1 MSRIPTRSNST
12 LCHLLKKLCI
22 SWLKSVL
29 LEAYHVAKWRVH
41 ILSLFHSTYFTLAI
55 KCFDC
60 VISTIIS
67 LSIFRSWSYFPPV
80 SNFPFVEYFAAL
92 SELVS
97 MIHRFIGN
105 LLKWDILEL
114 KTWTTKRIIFW
125 HCVLFYS
132 PIPEIFFFRC
142 HCRIHFPTILSFE
155 IKSILTICLSLPH
168 YPAGQGGTDVF
179 SVFIFSSFCF
189 FFNSFPFQLHFLK
202 HILKQ

>member
-1 MSRIPTRSNST
+1 M
-12 LCHLLKKLCI
+12 
-22 SWLKSVL
+22 
-29 LEAYHVAKWRVH
+29 
-41 ILSLFHSTYFTLAI
+41 
-55 KCFDC
+55 
-60 VISTIIS
+60 
-67 LSIFRSWSYFPPV
+67 
-80 SNFPFVEYFAAL
+80 EYFAAL

-97 MIHRFIGN
+97 MIHRSIGN

-168 YPAGQGGTDVF
+168 YPVGQGEQTSFLSLSSPLFVF
-179 SVFIFSSFCF
+179 FSTVFHFSYIFLNTFSSSRSRTGWIVYEDISGVVWPTLALFVRENFWRYCTLATNKYRQLGKIMLTLVLNCLLDLSLLWYSYSSLT
-189 FFNSFPFQLHFLK
+189 FNERKPYLS
-202 HILKQ
+202 